1 MTKRK
6 FNRMLKHMK
15 TDPDKRNFSG
25 LLIKLKGS
33 GITHHVIFIE
43 GSGHKASLFKNTLKM
58 EVIHIMS

>member
-1 MTKRK
+1 
-6 FNRMLKHMK
+6 MLKHMK

-33 GITHHVIFIE
+33 GITHDVIFIE